1 MRKSMDLLVHDKVHA
16 VTVPGITT
24 PIDSGVSCKGT
35 KWGPRD
41 DVEPT
46 LIDGVKSLAISCAL

>member
-1 MRKSMDLLVHDKVHA
+1 MDLLVHDKVHA